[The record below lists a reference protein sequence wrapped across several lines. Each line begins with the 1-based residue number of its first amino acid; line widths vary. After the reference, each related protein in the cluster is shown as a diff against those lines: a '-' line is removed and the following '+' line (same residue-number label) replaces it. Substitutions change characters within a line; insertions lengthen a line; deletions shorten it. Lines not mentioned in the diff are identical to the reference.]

1 MSDRD
6 EEKPPD
12 NTLIRL
18 DITLLATLAAL
29 ACVADDNPDPQ
40 VREEVPVPPSADTI
54 WRIEPEP
61 VLVLGLSDELE
72 EQQFYQIRGAT
83 RLSTGVLVV
92 LDGASRELRA
102 FSPDGTHLW
111 TAGGPGDGPGEMRD
125 PTYLERLPGDNLQ
138 VQDGISRIR
147 YRPDGSL
154 IADEL
159 LPVAELQAF
168 GQYYAW
174 ECPVPSFVGDQVLA
188 CAGGGFDA
196 RQVPREAG
204 RWRGETELALLPWS
218 LDSIAGLGT
227 FLVEEA
233 WALPPEERLA
243 LPEGITVIG
252 GTWLGYA
259 SPPMSR
265 KGLFAVGGW
274 PRRLAVGDSWGDSV
288 RAFDLAVDSALPG
301 VTIPIRH
308 LRRPATADEVAAAWE
323 AAAARSVG
331 SPEHLTEH
339 LPAPDS
345 IPNVDHLAV
354 DDQGMVWVGS
364 YTADPSAP
372 RLYHVYGP
380 EGRFLA
386 RVTMPAGVEVL
397 EIGAGHVLGITRDE
411 LDVERIVLLDLIRG

>member
-1 MSDRD
+1 M
-6 EEKPPD
+6 KYAIP
-12 NTLIRL
+12 IA
-18 DITLLATLAAL
+18 IFVTLAAL
-29 ACVADDNPDPQ
+29 SCSPDHDSDDAG
-40 VREEVPVPPSADTI
+40 VRNESEAVQRPPSTDTI

-61 VLVLGLSDELE
+61 ALVLGQFEGLE

-83 RLSTGVLVV
+83 RLSTGVIVV

-102 FSPDGTHLW
+102 FSPDGAHLW

-125 PTYLERLPGDNLQ
+125 PTHLERLPGDNLQ

-168 GQYYAW
+168 GQFYAW
-174 ECPVPSFVGDQVLA
+174 ECPVPGFVGDLVLA
-188 CAGGGFDA
+188 CSGGGFDA
-196 RQVPREAG
+196 RQVPRETG
-204 RWRGETELALLPWS
+204 PWRGETELALLPWN
-218 LDSIAGLGT
+218 LDSIAPLGM
-227 FLVEEA
+227 FLTEEA

-252 GTWLGYA
+252 GTGLGYA

-386 RVTMPAGVEVL
+386 RVAMPAGVEVL
-397 EIGAGHVLGITRDE
+397 EIGADHVLGLTRDD
-411 LDVERIVLLDLIRG
+411 LDVERIVLLDLVRI